1 MLARSQPVDS
11 DYFGETI
18 ARFPAAGAS
27 SSQSGGAQSSFS
39 LHRSALMAA
48 RAASRALIPA
58 QPRARARIKAAL
70 LARDA
75 ARVSACGSHSRVL
88 ELVTASHWYARTA
101 FVLVDGSPVHACCR
115 RGRLSRSRLAGCY
128 TYSQPP
134 HDSRESH
141 CIYLES
147 LVGCQ
152 SATSL
157 ARRHDSHCLPRE
169 CICNAGAQ
177 RSQRS

>member
-1 MLARSQPVDS
+1 MVMLFHRQK
-11 DYFGETI
+11 E
-18 ARFPAAGAS
+18 RERERN
-27 SSQSGGAQSSFS
+27 SQSGGVQSSFS

-101 FVLVDGSPVHACCR
+101 FVLVDGSP
-115 RGRLSRSRLAGCY
+115 RLLPAW
-128 TYSQPP
+128 TP
-134 HDSRESH
+134 
-141 CIYLES
+141 
-147 LVGCQ
+147 V
-152 SATSL
+152 SL
-157 ARRHDSHCLPRE
+157 AFSGVLYL
-169 CICNAGAQ
+169 
-177 RSQRS
+177 